1 MKNLFSIEGK
11 TAIITGGSSGIG
23 AMIAEAFVQN
33 GVKTYITS
41 RKADALEEK
50 RKEFSSNGKC
60 IAIQSDLSDTDGIN
74 RLFEEI
80 GSYESK
86 IDILINN
93 AGTAWASSFEDFP
106 EKGWDKVMDINLK
119 SPFFLTQKFLPLL
132 KKSGKEDNPSR
143 VINIASIN
151 GITHPLMPTYSY
163 SSSKSA
169 LIHLTRHLGA
179 DMARYNINVNAIAP
193 GFFPSKMTSHIAKNE
208 ALSSEVIKKIP
219 IKRMGSPEDIAGTID
234 MLLNSEADFI
244 NCSIIYC
251 DGGESRSGSF

>member
-50 RKEFSSNGKC
+50 REEFSSNGEC
-60 IAIQSDLSDTDGIN
+60 IAIQADLSDNDGIN

-80 GSYESK
+80 CSYESK

-132 KKSGKEDNPSR
+132 KKSGKESWRDCIYIYIVSR
-143 VINIASIN
+143 QIS
-151 GITHPLMPTYSY
+151 T
-163 SSSKSA
+163 
-169 LIHLTRHLGA
+169 
-179 DMARYNINVNAIAP
+179 
-193 GFFPSKMTSHIAKNE
+193 
-208 ALSSEVIKKIP
+208 
-219 IKRMGSPEDIAGTID
+219 
-234 MLLNSEADFI
+234 
-244 NCSIIYC
+244 
-251 DGGESRSGSF
+251 